1 MSELDALVR
10 ARRKGNKSLSGVP
23 KRTMLEAM
31 VEILGYCSEPI
42 AKYKLYHHVPA
53 SPVLLEKYLKSLL
66 KASLLTMSEG
76 GIFCI
81 NEKGRAFYNLLTQ

>member
-1 MSELDALVR
+1 MSELDQMVK
-10 ARRKGNKSLSGVP
+10 ARRRGNTRLNGPSS
-23 KRTMLEAM
+23 RTMLEIM
-31 VEILGYCSEPI
+31 VEILGYCQEPI
-42 AKYKLYHHVPA
+42 AKYKLYHHVQA
-53 SPVLLEKYLKSLL
+53 SSVLLEKYLKSLL